1 MKKKKLILH
10 TFCQQLVK
18 PERLAIN
25 ELFHFLN
32 FDYYSLLIIY
42 YYLSLILIITCF
54 ILICLVVL
62 LLFLPIPFVFKYK
75 LN

>member
-1 MKKKKLILH
+1 MKKKTLILH
-10 TFCQQLVK
+10 TFCHQLVK

-25 ELFHFLN
+25 ELFDFLN
-32 FDYYSLLIIY
+32 FDYYLLLIIY
-42 YYLSLILIITCF
+42 YYLLLILIITCF

-62 LLFLPIPFVFKYK
+62 LLFPPIPFVFQYK